1 MKPLKKVRGEIRRK
15 EIQLAALQAELKDLR
30 AQEQQLENTE
40 MITAIRNAKFEAD
53 DILQLI
59 SALKK
64 GGSAPTD
71 LLPSLGLGPDATEP
85 SENMEESLHETV

>member
-64 GGSAPTD
+64 DGSAPTD
-71 LLPSLGLGPDATEP
+71 LLPSLGLETDATEP
-85 SENMEESLHETV
+85 SENKEESLHETV

>member
-53 DILQLI
+53 DILLLI

-71 LLPSLGLGPDATEP
+71 LLASLGLEPDAAEP
-85 SENMEESLHETV
+85 SENKEESLHETV

>member
-15 EIQLAALQAELKDLR
+15 EMQLAALQAELKDLR

-53 DILQLI
+53 DILLLI
-59 SALKK
+59 SALKFTR
-64 GGSAPTD
+64 SAVVASCFLT
-71 LLPSLGLGPDATEP
+71 ST
-85 SENMEESLHETV
+85 MRMV

>member
-1 MKPLKKVRGEIRRK
+1 MKPLKKVRGEIKRK

-53 DILQLI
+53 DILRLI

-64 GGSAPTD
+64 GGSAPVD
-71 LLPSLGLGPDATEP
+71 LLPYLGLELDATEP
-85 SENMEESLHETV
+85 SENKEESLHETV

>member
-1 MKPLKKVRGEIRRK
+1 MKPVKKVRDEISRK
-15 EIQLAALQAELKDLR
+15 DMQPAALQAELKDLR

-53 DILQLI
+53 DILLLI

-64 GGSAPTD
+64 GGSAPAD
-71 LLPSLGLGPDATEP
+71 LLPSLGLEPGATEP
-85 SENMEESLHETV
+85 SENKEESLHETV

>member
-1 MKPLKKVRGEIRRK
+1 MKPLKKVRGEIKRK

-53 DILQLI
+53 DILRLI

-64 GGSAPTD
+64 GGSAPAD
-71 LLPSLGLGPDATEP
+71 LLSSLGLAPDATEP
-85 SENMEESLHETV
+85 SENKEESLHETV

>member
-1 MKPLKKVRGEIRRK
+1 MKPLKKIRGEIRRK
-15 EIQLAALQAELKDLR
+15 EMQLAALQTELKDLR

-53 DILQLI
+53 DILLLI

-64 GGSAPTD
+64 GGSAPAD
-71 LLPSLGLGPDATEP
+71 LFPSLGLEPDATKP
-85 SENMEESLHETV
+85 SEHKEESLHETV

>member
-1 MKPLKKVRGEIRRK
+1 MKPLKKIRGEIRRK
-15 EIQLAALQAELKDLR
+15 EMQLAALQTELKDLR

-53 DILQLI
+53 DILLLI

-64 GGSAPTD
+64 GGSAPAD
-71 LLPSLGLGPDATEP
+71 LQKRFRRVCRAGTEK
-85 SENMEESLHETV
+85 

>member
-64 GGSAPTD
+64 GGSAPAD

-85 SENMEESLHETV
+85 SENKEESLHETV

>member
-64 GGSAPTD
+64 GGSAPAD
-71 LLPSLGLGPDATEP
+71 LLASLGLEPDAAEP
-85 SENMEESLHETV
+85 SENKEESLHETV

>member
-71 LLPSLGLGPDATEP
+71 LLPSLGLEPDAAEP
-85 SENMEESLHETV
+85 SENKEESLHETV